1 MRMST
6 GRNHEMADEPF
17 QSLAESQERVEALGG
32 HL

>member
-1 MRMST
+1 MFT

-17 QSLAESQERVEALGG
+17 QMLAESRERVEALGG